1 MKRQH
6 FVLVEPMSSL
16 SNFMYLINKCIWQIQ
31 ENWPQILI
39 KLQYTCNWL
48 NNTCSIKCEMLSKSF
63 LYQIFFCSVQWHK
76 LFILTLQLLGR
87 PKVCQFVHRPRNNT
101 QPWLRLPSTLSKS
114 VNLYTDLQR
123 FKIMS
128 SKHSVKVCQFVHRHN
143 KTEITFLPA
152 YPPPLLPNLD
162 ENKHCT
168 AVWPHSV
175 ILVTSLRC
183 PPPLDKPFS

>member
-48 NNTCSIKCEMLSKSF
+48 NNTCSIKCEILSKSF

-101 QPWLRLPSTLSKS
+101 QPWLMAT
-114 VNLYTDLQR
+114 
-123 FKIMS
+123 
-128 SKHSVKVCQFVHRHN
+128 KHSVKVCQFVHRHN

-168 AVWPHSV
+168 EVWPHSV

-183 PPPLDKPFS
+183 PPLDKPFS